1 MRSVARPPL
10 PVPTP
15 SGCAFPSRQQGLK
28 ARGTGAACGS
38 ITTPLSPDKERQ
50 SGEYMTGS
58 SASAIT
64 IDELVERI
72 KAGTRGPKFATFLDC
87 ESAAIEGYSAGAFS
101 ADRVRNLGLGT
112 RRCTCE
118 RSRPCQ
124 AVPLPN
130 RSSKALCC
138 TKIRSAIGHTEEPLL
153 EVGYQIS
160 SREVGG
166 SVLGARR
173 LVGCAQ
179 TGRTASTAGAPAPSF
194 EYNGKTIMRSYQR
207 EVVFNEER

>member
-1 MRSVARPPL
+1 MLSRHHIGQFSTPQKRYFASRFLAEPNRLFIVNEVGGEAAA

-87 ESAAIEGYSAGAFS
+87 ESAAIEGTRPAHSLRTACVISDSEPDVA
-101 ADRVRNLGLGT
+101 RVNDLG
-112 RRCTCE
+112 R
-118 RSRPCQ
+118 
-124 AVPLPN
+124 
-130 RSSKALCC
+130 
-138 TKIRSAIGHTEEPLL
+138 
-153 EVGYQIS
+153 
-160 SREVGG
+160 
-166 SVLGARR
+166 ARR
-173 LVGCAQ
+173 SPCRIDLQRLSA
-179 TGRTASTAGAPAPSF
+179 APKFDP
-194 EYNGKTIMRSYQR
+194 R
-207 EVVFNEER
+207 